1 MKFMKWKSLVI
12 TCIVCLL
19 PILLGISLWSK
30 LPDTMAIHFNLNN
43 QPDNFASKGFVVFGL
58 PLLMTALQVFCCFI
72 NDINAY
78 KHGERKKFT
87 RVTKWIIPIM
97 AIILQTA
104 TLGYG
109 LGWDIDIRRLA
120 VFIVGVIL
128 LVIGNYLP
136 KFEGAK
142 IQNKNEEKARKI
154 QRFIGFET
162 VVMGILFLLSLLFP
176 PVVSLFCLLLFVPYA
191 ITNTVYGIKVGR
203 GR

>member
-1 MKFMKWKSLVI
+1 M
-12 TCIVCLL
+12 
-19 PILLGISLWSK
+19 
-30 LPDTMAIHFNLNN
+30 
-43 QPDNFASKGFVVFGL
+43 VFGL
-58 PLLMTALQVFCCFI
+58 PLLMTALQIFCCFI

-109 LGWDIDIRRLA
+109 LGWDIDIRRLV

-142 IQNKNEEKARKI
+142 LQNKTEEKARKI

-162 VVMGILFLLSLLFP
+162 VVMGILFLLSLLLP
-176 PVVSLFCLLLFVPYA
+176 PIVSLVCLFLFVPYA
-191 ITNTVYGIKVGR
+191 ITITVYGIKVGR
-203 GR
+203 ER